1 VTSRPVG
8 GKTMSSGGYTSVVAV
23 SLSLMGSPFC
33 AAAALGS
40 ALCHPRR
47 RCHRRW
53 PENSTTGQPVL

>member
-40 ALCHPRR
+40 ALATHGGDVIDAGPRIPLQGSR
-47 RCHRRW
+47 F
-53 PENSTTGQPVL
+53 